1 MTGRLFRAAA
11 SAAAIALGAGLLS
24 AAGLAASGA
33 VSPGGVSSGA
43 LSPGRGAGESS
54 GGPPPPSGIPVGGL
68 GPGGFTAAYDIRPLW
83 NHGDLGQGQTLVFF
97 EVDGY
102 APADLSGYAARFGLP
117 AFASSLP
124 RIGPVSPKIFGEA
137 ELDLEVAHAIAPD
150 ARLIYVNVAAF
161 GGPVTAQFRRAFS
174 TVARA
179 YPGAIWS
186 ISLGQCETVMPPAGL
201 AAANAAAGLAEQGGT
216 TVYASSGDSGGLEC
230 LGVHQQDPAIPA
242 QGISFPGDLPQ
253 VTSVGGTTLALTTAG
268 RYQGEATWTE
278 PLLSQGST
286 GGQSVV
292 FQLPPWQRAPGVIS
306 SYLDGAIC
314 GAPAGSYCREV
325 PDVSLDA
332 APATGAAVLT
342 QGRWITT
349 GGTSLATPVWAGSTA
364 LIDQYLEGRDERP
377 VGFANP
383 WLYRIAGGAARY
395 PAFHDITAGTNDLYP
410 AGPGYDMVTGLGSPD
425 VWNLARDLAA
435 LTGRP

>member
-1 MTGRLFRAAA
+1 M
-11 SAAAIALGAGLLS
+11 
-24 AAGLAASGA
+24 
-33 VSPGGVSSGA
+33 
-43 LSPGRGAGESS
+43 
-54 GGPPPPSGIPVGGL
+54 
-68 GPGGFTAAYDIRPLW
+68 
-83 NHGDLGQGQTLVFF
+83 
-97 EVDGY
+97 
-102 APADLSGYAARFGLP
+102 
-117 AFASSLP
+117 
-124 RIGPVSPKIFGEA
+124 
-137 ELDLEVAHAIAPD
+137 AHAIAPD

-268 RYQGEATWTE
+268 RSQGEATWTE

-292 FQLPPWQRAPGVIS
+292 FRLPPWQRAPGVIS
-306 SYLDGAIC
+306 SFSDGAIC

-332 APATGAAVLT
+332 APG
-342 QGRWITT
+342 WITN

-364 LIDQYLEGRDERP
+364 LIDQYLEGRGERP

-383 WLYRIAGGAARY
+383 WLYRIAGGTARY